1 MVSLSTAYVGSIY
14 EKNRPQCPPP
24 QSRASIFGK
33 SGDGLPFNEFLSRL
47 ISLNLSRSGVEIP
60 SFDDSVE
67 HDVENDDGLQ

>member
-1 MVSLSTAYVGSIY
+1 MSPTSIPPVDLR
-14 EKNRPQCPPP
+14 KNR
-24 QSRASIFGK
+24 RRLAV
-33 SGDGLPFNEFLSRL
+33 NEFLSRL